1 MTLPKHIIGMTVTDE
16 AGNIDN
22 IYVHG
27 DRIIVHYGN
36 PATIATTDDVADT
49 SVHTIRIGTTSTI
62 IELESTGRNVVGKV
76 HLSATAFELIVVPA
90 ITEEPIVEYDF
101 RG

>member
-1 MTLPKHIIGMTVTDE
+1 MTLPKHIIGMTVADE

-27 DRIIVHYGN
+27 DRIIVHYAT
-36 PATIATTDDVADT
+36 PTTIATTDYVADT

-62 IELESTGRNVVGKV
+62 IELESTGRNVVENVGCDAG
-76 HLSATAFELIVVPA
+76 LGVV
-90 ITEEPIVEYDF
+90 VL
-101 RG
+101 

>member
-1 MTLPKHIIGMTVTDE
+1 MTLPKHIARMTVEDE

-27 DRIIVHYGN
+27 DRIIVHYAN
-36 PATIATTDDVADT
+36 PATIATTDDVDDT
-49 SVHTIRIGTTSTI
+49 SVHRIGIGTTSTT
-62 IELESTGRNVVGKV
+62 IELESTGRNVVGKI
-76 HLSATAFELIVVPA
+76 HLSSTAFELIVVPA
-90 ITEEPIVEYDF
+90 ITTEPIEKYDF